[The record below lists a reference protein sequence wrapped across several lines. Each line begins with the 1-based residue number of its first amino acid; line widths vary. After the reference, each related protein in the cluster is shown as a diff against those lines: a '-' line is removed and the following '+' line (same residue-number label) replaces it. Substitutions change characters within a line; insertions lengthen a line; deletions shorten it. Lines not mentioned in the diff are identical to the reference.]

1 MKTKG
6 ICLIKLSNWIFK
18 LNILFWISYNTFYG
32 WNKRPI
38 NSTEEMLDTIASI
51 TVWIALVIYFTPLLE
66 YYNEKFK
73 KKNIK

>member
-6 ICLIKLSNWIFK
+6 ICLIKLSGSILR

-38 NSTEEMLDTIASI
+38 NSTEEMLDTIASLI
-51 TVWIALVIYFTPLLE
+51 AWIGIILYFTPLLE
-66 YYNEKFK
+66 YYTENFK
-73 KKNIK
+73 KKNTK